1 MKLTSLAAVLAVLGC
16 SAAYADINIG
26 ISVSATGPAASLGI
40 PQKNTVALLPSSIG
54 GEKVHYF
61 VLDDASDPTQASK
74 NARKLMS
81 EENVDVIIGSS
92 TVPNSVAI
100 AEVANE
106 TKTPQMSMAP
116 LDMAKEKNTWVFRAP
131 QHNLI
136 MAAALVG
143 HMKQAGVRTI
153 AFIGYSDAF
162 GEGWLKEM
170 KPLLESAGIQMTVV
184 ERYNRADTSVSGQVL
199 KILVARPDAVLIV
212 GSGTP
217 AALPHITL
225 AERGYKGQIYQT
237 HGAANKEFL
246 KVGGKALEGGIL
258 PVGPVVVAAQLPDT
272 HPSKKNG
279 LSYVKR
285 YEDKYGAA
293 SVSSFGAHLADAFT
307 VVESAVPAALKKA
320 RPGTPEFR
328 QALRDAMETARD
340 VVATHGVYNMN
351 AQDHFGLDSQARVL
365 VRVENGAFKLL
376 SGK

>member
-1 MKLTSLAAVLAVLGC
+1 MKVKALVVALSVLGY
-16 SAAYADINIG
+16 SAAHADINIG

-40 PQKNTVALLPSSIG
+40 PQKNTVALLPSTIG
-54 GEKVHYF
+54 GEKVNYI

-74 NARKLMS
+74 NARKLIS
-81 EENVDVIIGSS
+81 EEKVDVIIGSS
-92 TVPNSVAI
+92 TVPASAAI

-106 TKTPQMSMAP
+106 MKTPQVSNGP
-116 LDMAKEKNTWVFRAP
+116 VDLPKEKNAWVFRSP
-131 QHNLI
+131 QHNAN
-136 MAAALVG
+136 MAGALVG
-143 HMKQAGVRTI
+143 HMKETKVKTL

-162 GEGWLKEM
+162 GEGWLREM
-170 KPLLESAGIQMTVV
+170 KPLLEAAGIQMPVV

-199 KILVARPDAVLIV
+199 KIVAAKPDAVLIV

-217 AALPHITL
+217 AALPHLTL

-258 PVGPVVVAAQLPDT
+258 PVGPVVVAAQLPDN
-272 HPSKKNG
+272 HPSKKIG

-285 YEDKYGAA
+285 YEDKYGAG
-293 SVSSFGAHLADAFT
+293 SFSSFGGHLADAFT
-307 VVESAVPAALKKA
+307 LVEWAVPAALKKA
-320 RPGTPEFR
+320 KPGTPEFR

-351 AQDHFGLDSQARVL
+351 PTDHFGLDARARVL

-376 SGK
+376 AGK